1 MIPTIISTRATDIPI
16 FKDKR
21 LDASA
26 KRIHIDASHQSCS
39 AIFAYLLCC
48 FIFLT
53 HFWCPDVV
61 GAISPPLVGAV
72 KGRRHSP
79 KFSNYS

>member
-21 LDASA
+21 LDTSA
-26 KRIHIDASHQSCS
+26 KRIHIDASYQSCS

-48 FIFLT
+48 FIFIFLT
-53 HFWCPDVV
+53 HFWWSDVV
-61 GAISPPLVGAV
+61 GVISPPLVG
-72 KGRRHSP
+72 GG
-79 KFSNYS
+79 